1 MKLITKVMLLI
12 VILMTPVIALYTLS
26 QRIGTG
32 IVEQQI
38 TIANQ
43 NRLAIFMHQIEGTLG
58 QASQYSN
65 LISQDPDF
73 STLAGNLIPSDGY
86 EYAVLLDDLQ
96 NKLKLFSTSTAWMN
110 RINLYFPGSG
120 HAISSYSL
128 IPYDEAYLRENVS
141 DGWRFRTVR
150 VNDIEKQAFTRFF
163 VEPRSAAGD
172 LRSASIVVEVDLM
185 ADNIVSLLDSF
196 KTKGNNDPFL
206 YGGGEVLANTSADM
220 DFIRRLIDTG
230 AVTDEALKDGYRVV
244 TVGGERYLVYAL
256 FSEELPW
263 SLVDYAPLEDILA
276 PVTYSR
282 NLFYVTAALL
292 LLMGVGA
299 AYLIYSQVQV
309 PIRLLG
315 EGAERLERGELSTR
329 IRNVKHGDFTRLFGQ
344 FNRMAARMQHLIEKV
359 FREELRAKEAVMK
372 QLQSQINPHFLYNS
386 LAFIVSMAQLKR
398 TEPVISMAYS
408 LADYY
413 RYTTRNEK
421 LDATVRE
428 EIAFVS
434 NYVEIMDMQ
443 LRKISYRLDVPEAL
457 AGLHVP
463 RLLFQPLVENSI
475 LHGLEPKEGPGAI
488 RIEGRVEAGFVVFVV
503 EDDGAGMEDDAL
515 RRLNESL
522 LAPDGEGDIRGLR
535 NVHQRIAHRYGA
547 GAGLTLSRA
556 ASGGIRATLRWPAEP
571 NDPTG
576 TAGTAG
582 TADSADTKDS
592 TTGEVT

>member
-12 VILMTPVIALYTLS
+12 VTLMTPVIALYTLS
-26 QRIGTG
+26 QRVGTG
-32 IVEQQI
+32 IVEEQI

-43 NRLAIFMHQIEGTLG
+43 NRLAIFMHQIEGALD
-58 QASQYSN
+58 QVSQYSN

-73 STLAGNLIPSDGY
+73 AALAGNLIPADGY
-86 EYAVLLDDLQ
+86 DYAMLLDDLQ
-96 NKLKLFSTSTAWMN
+96 NKLKLFSMSAAWMN
-110 RINLYFPGSG
+110 RINLYFPGAG

-128 IPYDEAYLRENVS
+128 LPYDESYLRANLSNE
-141 DGWRFRTVR
+141 WRFRTIR

-163 VEPRSAAGD
+163 TEPA
-172 LRSASIVVEVDLM
+172 SASSDLNRASVVVEVDLM

-206 YGGGEVLANTSADM
+206 YGGANEVLPNTSADM

-230 AVTDEALKDGYRVV
+230 AVGGDTLKEGHRIV
-244 TVGGERYLVYAL
+244 TVDGERYLVYGL
-256 FSEELPW
+256 SSEELPW
-263 SLVDYAPLEDILA
+263 SLIDYAPLEDILA

-292 LLMGVGA
+292 LLMGAGA

-315 EGAERLERGELSTR
+315 AGAERLERGDLSTR
-329 IRNVKHGDFTRLFGQ
+329 ILNVRHGDFTRLFGQ

-359 FREELRAKEAVMK
+359 YSEELRAKEAVMK

-413 RYTTRNEK
+413 RYTTRNET

-428 EIAFVS
+428 EIAFV
-434 NYVEIMDMQ
+434 NAYVEIMDMQ
-443 LRKISYRLDVPEAL
+443 LRKISYRVDIPEAL
-457 AGLHVP
+457 ESILVP

-475 LHGLEPKEGPGAI
+475 AHGLEPKEGPGSI
-488 RIEGRVEAGFVVFVV
+488 SIEGRIEAGFVVFTV
-503 EDDGAGMEDDAL
+503 EDDGVGLSDEAL
-515 RRLNESL
+515 ARLNASFASPESS
-522 LAPDGEGDIRGLR
+522 GDSRGLR

-547 GAGLTLSRA
+547 GAGLSLSRS
-556 ASGGIRATLRWPAEP
+556 ASGGVRATLRWPLDATE
-571 NDPTG
+571 
-576 TAGTAG
+576 
-582 TADSADTKDS
+582 
-592 TTGEVT
+592 EVERACP

>member
-12 VILMTPVIALYTLS
+12 VILMTPVIALYALS
-26 QRIGTG
+26 QRVGTG

-43 NRLAIFMHQIEGTLG
+43 NRLAIFMHQIEGTLH

-73 STLAGNLIPSDGY
+73 SALAGNLIPTDGY
-86 EYAVLLDDLQ
+86 EYAMLLDDLQ
-96 NKLKLFSTSTAWMN
+96 NKLELFSTSSTWMN
-110 RINLYFPGSG
+110 RINLYFPSSG

-128 IPYDEAYLRENVS
+128 LPYDEPYLRENAS
-141 DGWRFRTVR
+141 NEWRFRTIL
-150 VNDIEKQAFTRFF
+150 VNGLEKQAFTRFF
-163 VEPRSAAGD
+163 IEPASAAGD
-172 LRSASIVVEVDLM
+172 IRNASIVVEVDLM

-206 YGGGEVLANTSADM
+206 YGGRGEVLANTSADM
-220 DFIRRLIDTG
+220 DLIGRLIETG
-230 AVTDEALKDGYRVV
+230 AVADDELKEGYRVV
-244 TVGGERYLVYAL
+244 TVEGERYLVYAL

-386 LAFIVSMAQLKR
+386 LAFIVSMAQLRR

-443 LRKISYRLDVPEAL
+443 LQKITYRCDVPETL

-463 RLLFQPLVENSI
+463 RLLFQPIVENSI
-475 LHGLEPKEGPGAI
+475 LHGLEPKEGPGTI
-488 RIEGRVEAGFVVFVV
+488 RISGRIEEGFVVFAV
-503 EDDGAGMEDDAL
+503 EDDGVGMSDDAL
-515 RRLNESL
+515 QRLNDSL
-522 LAPDGEGDIRGLR
+522 AASEETGDIRGLR
-535 NVHQRIAHRYGA
+535 NVHQRIAHRFGA
-547 GAGLTLSRA
+547 EAGLTLARSET
-556 ASGGIRATLRWPAEP
+556 GGIRATLRWPDASEY
-571 NDPTG
+571 T
-576 TAGTAG
+576 
-582 TADSADTKDS
+582 S
-592 TTGEVT
+592 E